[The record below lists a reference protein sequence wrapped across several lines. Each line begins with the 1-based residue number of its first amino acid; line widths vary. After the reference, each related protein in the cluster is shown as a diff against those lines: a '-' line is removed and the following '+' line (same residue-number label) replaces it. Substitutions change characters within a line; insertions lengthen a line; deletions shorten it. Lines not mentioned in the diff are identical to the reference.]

1 MTLQEILNNRSIISA
16 KVTEDMKDDLKTWGF
31 SIRSFEI
38 KDIKPSNLRVRTALS
53 NQINAQQSAKEKE
66 INADSDLVTNKI
78 KYEGEAQK
86 IMREADGVQAKMV
99 ANAEG
104 QKDQSISCLNAESTS
119 LKLIID
125 KAAQEG
131 GLDVLRMHASQ
142 D

>member
-38 KDIKPSNLRVRTALS
+38 KDIKPSNLKVRTALS

-78 KYEGEAQK
+78 KYEGEA
-86 IMREADGVQAKMV
+86 
-99 ANAEG
+99 
-104 QKDQSISCLNAESTS
+104 
-119 LKLIID
+119 
-125 KAAQEG
+125 
-131 GLDVLRMHASQ
+131 
-142 D
+142 

>member
-1 MTLQEILNNRSIISA
+1 
-16 KVTEDMKDDLKTWGF
+16 
-31 SIRSFEI
+31 
-38 KDIKPSNLRVRTALS
+38 
-53 NQINAQQSAKEKE
+53 
-66 INADSDLVTNKI
+66 
-78 KYEGEAQK
+78 
-86 IMREADGVQAKMV
+86 MV